1 MWVLPAPGLLGDSTN
16 SGDDSPGYV
25 TMETPPAVKDGSQW
39 VQLCPPLL
47 FSGFVSIWGTCPP
60 PPDRLIVL

>member
-16 SGDDSPGYV
+16 SCDDSPGYV
-25 TMETPPAVKDGSQW
+25 TMETVGSA
-39 VQLCPPLL
+39 LSPLL